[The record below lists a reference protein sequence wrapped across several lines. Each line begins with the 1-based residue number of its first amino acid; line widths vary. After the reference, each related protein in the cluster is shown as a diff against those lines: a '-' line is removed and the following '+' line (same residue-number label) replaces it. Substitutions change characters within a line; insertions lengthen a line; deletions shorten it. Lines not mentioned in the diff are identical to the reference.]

1 MNIVLGHLV
10 SHRRTH
16 TDATENAAST
26 ETPTEGEDCGD
37 CNKCEKDTTERP
49 ERKHDIRFV

>member
-37 CNKCEKDTTERP
+37 CNKCEKDMTERP
-49 ERKHDIRFV
+49 ERKHDIRLV